1 MICLDAKKSVKDL
14 DLDGKRVLVRVDY
27 NVTFAPGPARIS
39 DDSRIR
45 ASLPTIEYLVERRC
59 KVILCSHIGR
69 PKGRGAEEVR
79 MAPVTERLSELFGRP
94 VSQAPGITG
103 PETRAAV
110 EAMDAGEVV
119 LLENL
124 RFDPREEAN
133 DREFASELA
142 GLADVYVDD
151 AFGTAHRAHASTDGV
166 THYLPAVSGL
176 LLARELEVLG
186 GALESP
192 ERPFAAILGG
202 AKVSDKIAVLENLA
216 GTVDLLVV
224 GGGMAATFMLAK
236 GLNVGDSL
244 VEEDRVPFARRFMDS
259 AGDKGTTLLLP
270 VDLIVADAFSEDAD
284 RRTVDAEE
292 VPPGWRIMDIGPRS
306 ADAFEEELSRCKTV
320 VWNGPMGVF
329 EWEPFAGGTT
339 RIAEALAGMKGA
351 VTIVGGGSTAE
362 AVERFGVADRM
373 THVSTGGGASLELL
387 EGKTLPGVEALLDAD

>member
-1 MICLDAKKSVKDL
+1 LVAKKSVKDL

-27 NVTFAPGPARIS
+27 NVPFAPGTAQIS

-45 ASLPTIEYLVERRC
+45 ASLPTIEYLAERRC
-59 KVILCSHIGR
+59 KVILCSHVGR
-69 PKGRGAEEVR
+69 PKGRVVEELR
-79 MAPVTERLSELFGRP
+79 MAPVTERLSELLERP

-103 PETRAAV
+103 PETGAAV
-110 EAMDAGEVV
+110 ETIDAGEVV

-133 DREFASELA
+133 DPEFASELA
-142 GLADVYVDD
+142 ALADVYVDD
-151 AFGTAHRAHASTDGV
+151 AFGTAHRAHASTEGV

-202 AKVSDKIAVLENLA
+202 AKVSDKIAVLKNLA
-216 GTVDLLVV
+216 GTVDLIIV

-244 VEEDRVPFARRFMDS
+244 VEEDRVAFARRFIDS
-259 AGDKGTTLLLP
+259 AGDDGTTLLLP
-270 VDLIVADAFSEDAD
+270 VDLIVANAFSEDAD
-284 RRTVDAEE
+284 RRTVDVEE
-292 VPPGWRIMDIGPRS
+292 VPAGWRIMDIGPRS
-306 ADAFEEELSRCKTV
+306 ADAFDEELSRCNTV

-339 RIAEALAGMKGA
+339 RIAEALAGLKGA
-351 VTIVGGGSTAE
+351 TTIVGGGSTAE
-362 AVERFGVADRM
+362 AVQKCGVADRM

-387 EGKTLPGVEALLDAD
+387 EGKTLPGVEALLDAG